1 MYSYFAFFI
10 VYAFLGWVLEVV
22 YAAVKSGKFVNRG
35 FLLGPVCPIYGFGAV
50 VVIVALAPVKDNKL
64 VLFVCSVLLASG
76 IELIGGWL
84 LDKIFSQRWW
94 DYSHRP
100 FNIGGY
106 VCLMFSL
113 MWGVCCI
120 FLVDYIH
127 PVVVKMLTVLPRLL
141 VVVMLAFAYAMLL
154 VDTIV
159 TVMHILKLNKQL
171 KRLNAITQKIRKL
184 SDSLG
189 VQIAGYTIKT
199 NEKVSE
205 LEQAIKGKADGEL
218 KSLLNE
224 KKMLLAK
231 KSVLVRHMLKAFPDW
246 SHRKYLHESEEYKHE
261 E

>member
-50 VVIVALAPVKDNKL
+50 GVIVALAPVKDNKL

-106 VCLMFSL
+106 V
-113 MWGVCCI
+113 WII
-120 FLVDYIH
+120 FI
-127 PVVVKMLTVLPRLL
+127 
-141 VVVMLAFAYAMLL
+141 
-154 VDTIV
+154 
-159 TVMHILKLNKQL
+159 QL
-171 KRLNAITQKIRKL
+171 
-184 SDSLG
+184 
-189 VQIAGYTIKT
+189 
-199 NEKVSE
+199 
-205 LEQAIKGKADGEL
+205 
-218 KSLLNE
+218 
-224 KKMLLAK
+224 
-231 KSVLVRHMLKAFPDW
+231 W
-246 SHRKYLHESEEYKHE
+246 
-261 E
+261 

>member
-50 VVIVALAPVKDNKL
+50 GVIVALAPVKDNKL

-141 VVVMLAFAYAMLL
+141 VFVMLAFAYAMLL
-154 VDTIV
+154 ADTIF
-159 TVMHILKLNKQL
+159 TVMHILKLNCSFVIPMQL
-171 KRLNAITQKIRKL
+171 
-184 SDSLG
+184 G
-189 VQIAGYTIKT
+189 
-199 NEKVSE
+199 
-205 LEQAIKGKADGEL
+205 
-218 KSLLNE
+218 
-224 KKMLLAK
+224 
-231 KSVLVRHMLKAFPDW
+231 
-246 SHRKYLHESEEYKHE
+246 
-261 E
+261 